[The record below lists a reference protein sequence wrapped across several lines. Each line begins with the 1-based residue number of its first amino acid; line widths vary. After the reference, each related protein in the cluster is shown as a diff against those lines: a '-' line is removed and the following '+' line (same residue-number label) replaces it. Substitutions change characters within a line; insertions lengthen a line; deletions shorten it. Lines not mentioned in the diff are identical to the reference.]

1 MTQSLTK
8 LKGMLFAYPLYV
20 LDNPHFHRAS
30 IGKSVSLDRAVGARR

>member
-20 LDNPHFHRAS
+20 LDNLRFHHAR
-30 IGKSVSLDRAVGARR
+30 IIPSVSLDRAVGTHR